1 MSKYSKEFK
10 LEVIEYYEKIILVL
24 VKLQNISSFPIN
36 GLIRDT
42 KTKFTEIFKIWYL
55 KDKKYKLI
63 NWFIFFVLFNFKT
76 SFEVLNSL
84 KIQ

>member
-42 KTKFTEIFKIWYL
+42 KTKFTEIFKI
-55 KDKKYKLI
+55 
-63 NWFIFFVLFNFKT
+63 
-76 SFEVLNSL
+76 
-84 KIQ
+84 